1 MTLLDD
7 LLAWSKALP
16 MWQQEALQRLFAK
29 DDLDDTDHG
38 ELLDLLKHEH
48 QLGPAPAWQVRPLS
62 ADHLQ
67 AGFGCDPVKLLS
79 MSNLRNVNGFPDGRT
94 LTFAPTGLTIVFGEN
109 GAGKS
114 GYARVL
120 KSACKAR
127 KNETV
132 LGNAFANAGRPPRA
146 DIHFQVGDA
155 PMLHNWEQG
164 KPSHP
169 QLGAVAVYDAL
180 CANNYITREDVPAF
194 QPFGLKHVTRLAAV
208 SDELARRIEAEIISI
223 VRDVSPFQGLRGQT
237 AVGELI
243 AKLSAETD
251 LQEVARLGTLSEV
264 EVTRLEELIRALIEL
279 DPEPKAKALDRSS
292 MRFEALVS
300 PAKSTASYTTDAA
313 INRLRQYVEA
323 AKLANQ
329 AHAAAAA
336 SLKGQDLL
344 PGTGGALWRS
354 LFNAAEAYSIAEAY
368 AGHSHP
374 HVGEGAKCVLC
385 QTTLDTDAASRLL
398 KFQEFVVSQTQK
410 TADAARSTLDEAR
423 EKIVG
428 ADFTLAIDE
437 ALRAEIED
445 VEPALYQSL
454 QVWRAA
460 WQARRDWMLAAAQ
473 SGAWSDPPPLPAGPT
488 VPDLLIKAKERAIIG
503 ATTLRE
509 SVDPNERQKL
519 IIERDELIARKSF
532 SPMADAVGRVVKN
545 MRLAKALETLHST
558 LGTRPI
564 SLKATQLADKHIS
577 ATLLKGLNEELS
589 KIGYRRTIKQR
600 IPIKT
605 DKGVSKVQIT
615 LDGTFEKTEAVLS
628 EGEQRA
634 TALAFFLA
642 EMRLAPAK
650 SSLVF
655 DDPVTSMDH
664 HFRRDVAGRLVE
676 IAQERQV
683 IVFTHDAVFVGKLHQ
698 ACGALQHHP
707 AYRRVEWDARPGAV
721 SDKLGWQEMA
731 VAARLNELDG
741 QLAEM
746 KKTWEEYPSEA
757 SKAKMT
763 KAYSDLRGTV
773 ERLIREVYLRNA
785 LEAYGDEVNVREFY
799 IAAGG
804 VEPVELETLMEIYD
818 RACWAMTGHDTPID
832 HQVPLP
838 TPELLRADLDALRAA
853 IKAAKSR
860 NEARDTMYK
869 NRRRKL
875 KAPGA

>member
-1 MTLLDD
+1 
-7 LLAWSKALP
+7 
-16 MWQQEALQRLFAK
+16 MWQQEALQRLFGK
-29 DDLDDTDHG
+29 DDLGDADHG
-38 ELLDLLKHEH
+38 QLLDLLKHEH
-48 QLGPAPAWQVRPLS
+48 QLSPAPGWQVQPLS

-67 AGFGCDPVKLLS
+67 AGFGGDPVKLLS
-79 MSNLRNVNGFPDGRT
+79 MSNLRDVNGFPDGRT

-109 GAGKS
+109 GTGKS

-132 LGNAFANAGRPPRA
+132 LGNAFANASGPPRA

-155 PMLHNWEQG
+155 PALHNWEQG

-180 CANNYITREDVPAF
+180 CANNYITRDDVPAF
-194 QPFGLKHVTRLAAV
+194 QPFGLKHVTRLVAV
-208 SDELARRIEAEIISI
+208 CDELARRIKAEISALA
-223 VRDVSPFQGLRGQT
+223 RDVTPFQGLRGET
-237 AVGELI
+237 AVGQLI
-243 AKLSAETD
+243 AKLNPKTD
-251 LQEVARLGTLSEV
+251 LQEVARLGTLSEADGA
-264 EVTRLEELIRALIEL
+264 RLEELIRALIEL
-279 DPEPKAKALDRSS
+279 DPEPKAKALDRSA
-292 MRFEALVS
+292 MRFEGLVS
-300 PAKSTASYTTDAA
+300 PAKNAASYTTDAA
-313 INRLRQYVEA
+313 IDRLRQYVETV
-323 AKLANQ
+323 KLANE
-329 AHAAAAA
+329 AHATAAAL
-336 SLKGQDLL
+336 LKGHDLL
-344 PGTGGALWRS
+344 PGTGGILWKT
-354 LFNAAEAYSIAEAY
+354 LFNAAQAYSTAEAY
-368 AGHSHP
+368 PGHPHP

-385 QTTLDTDAASRLL
+385 QTTLDADAANRLW

-410 TADAARSTLDEAR
+410 AADGARATLDEAR

-445 VEPALYQSL
+445 AEPALHQCL
-454 QVWRAA
+454 QVWSTL
-460 WQARRDWMLAAAQ
+460 WQARRDWMLSAAQ
-473 SGAWSDPPPLPAGPT
+473 SGAWSDPPPLPDSPT
-488 VPDLLIKAKERAIIG
+488 VPELLAEAKERATSG
-503 ATTLRE
+503 ASTLRA
-509 SVDPNERQKL
+509 SVDPGERQKL
-519 IIERDELIARKSF
+519 ITERDELAARKSF
-532 SPMADAVGRVVKN
+532 SLMADAAGRVVKN
-545 MRLAKALETLHST
+545 MRLAKALETMQSA
-558 LGTRPI
+558 LGTGPI
-564 SLKATQLADKHIS
+564 SRKATELADKHIS
-577 ATLLKGLNEELS
+577 ATLLNGLNEELS

-615 LDGTFEKTEAVLS
+615 LDGTLEKTEAVLS

-664 HFRRDVAGRLVE
+664 HFRSDVAKRLVE

-698 ACGALQHHP
+698 ACGAQQHQP
-707 AYRRVEWDARPGAV
+707 SYRRVEWDTRPGAV

-746 KKTWEEYPSEA
+746 NKTWEEYPSEA

-773 ERLIREVYLRNA
+773 ERLIREIYLHNA
-785 LEAYGDEVNVREFY
+785 LEAYGDEVNVRKFY

-804 VEPVELETLMEIYD
+804 VEPAELETVMGIYD
-818 RACWAMTGHDTPID
+818 RACGAMTGHDTPID
-832 HQVPLP
+832 HQIPLP
-838 TPELLRADLDALRAA
+838 TRELLRADLNALRAA
-853 IKAAKSR
+853 IKAAKLR
-860 NEARDTMYK
+860 DQAREVIYED
-869 NRRRKL
+869 RRKKL
-875 KAPGA
+875 KAPAA

>member
-1 MTLLDD
+1 MALLDD
-7 LLAWSKALP
+7 LLAWSKTLP

-29 DDLDDTDHG
+29 DDLEDADHDQ
-38 ELLDLLKHEH
+38 LLDLLKHEH
-48 QLGPAPAWQVRPLS
+48 QLGPAPVWQVQPLS

-67 AGFGCDPVKLLS
+67 AGFGGDPVKLLS
-79 MSNLRNVNGFPDGRT
+79 MSNLRDVNGFPDGRT

-132 LGNAFANAGRPPRA
+132 LGNAFANASGPPRA

-155 PMLHNWEQG
+155 PALHNWEQG

-180 CANNYITREDVPAF
+180 CANNYITRDDVPAF
-194 QPFGLKHVTRLAAV
+194 QPFGLKHVTRLVAAC
-208 SDELARRIEAEIISI
+208 DELARRIKAEISGLA
-223 VRDVSPFQGLRGQT
+223 RDVTPFQGLRGET
-237 AVGELI
+237 AVGQLI
-243 AKLSAETD
+243 AKLNPKTD
-251 LQEVARLGTLSEV
+251 LQEVARLGTLSEADSA
-264 EVTRLEELIRALIEL
+264 RLEELVRALVEL
-279 DPEPKAKALDRSS
+279 DPEPKAKALDRSA
-292 MRFEALVS
+292 MRFEGLVS
-300 PAKSTASYTTDAA
+300 PAKNAASYTTDAA
-313 INRLRQYVEA
+313 IDRLRQYVEA
-323 AKLANQ
+323 AKLANE

-336 SLKGQDLL
+336 LLKGQDLL
-344 PGTGGALWRS
+344 PGTGGALWKS
-354 LFNAAEAYSIAEAY
+354 LFNAAQAYSIAEAY
-368 AGHSHP
+368 PGRPHL

-385 QTTLDTDAASRLL
+385 QTTLDADAANRLSR
-398 KFQEFVVSQTQK
+398 FQEFVASQTQK
-410 TADAARSTLDEAR
+410 AADAARATLDEAR

-428 ADFTLAIDE
+428 ADFNLAIDE

-445 VEPALYQSL
+445 AEPELHQCL
-454 QVWRAA
+454 QVWSTS
-460 WQARRDWMLAAAQ
+460 WQARRDWMLSAAQ
-473 SGAWSDPPPLPAGPT
+473 SGTWSDPPSLPDSPT
-488 VPDLLIKAKERAIIG
+488 VPELLAEAKARATNG
-503 ATTLRE
+503 ASTLRA
-509 SVDPNERQKL
+509 SVDPSERQKL
-519 IIERDELIARKSF
+519 ITERDELASRKSF
-532 SPMADAVGRVVKN
+532 SLMADAAGRVVKN
-545 MRLAKALETLHST
+545 MRLAKALETMQTT
-558 LGTRPI
+558 LGTGPI
-564 SLKATQLADKHIS
+564 SRKATELADKRIS
-577 ATLLKGLNEELS
+577 ATLLNGLNEELS

-615 LDGTFEKTEAVLS
+615 LDGTLEKTEAVLS

-642 EMRLAPAK
+642 EMRLPAK

-664 HFRRDVAGRLVE
+664 HFRSDVAKRLVE

-683 IVFTHDAVFVGKLHQ
+683 IVFTHDAVFVGKLHK
-698 ACGALQHHP
+698 ACGAQQHQP
-707 AYRRVEWDARPGAV
+707 SYRRIEWDVRPGAV

-773 ERLIREVYLRNA
+773 ERLIRETYLHNA

-804 VEPVELETLMEIYD
+804 VEPVELETVMEIYD
-818 RACWAMTGHDTPID
+818 RACGAMTGHDTPID
-832 HQVPLP
+832 HQIPLP
-838 TPELLRADLDALRAA
+838 TPELLRADIDALRAA
-853 IKAAKSR
+853 VKAAKVR
-860 NEARDTMYK
+860 DQAREALYRE
-869 NRRRKL
+869 RRKRL
-875 KAPGA
+875 KAPAA